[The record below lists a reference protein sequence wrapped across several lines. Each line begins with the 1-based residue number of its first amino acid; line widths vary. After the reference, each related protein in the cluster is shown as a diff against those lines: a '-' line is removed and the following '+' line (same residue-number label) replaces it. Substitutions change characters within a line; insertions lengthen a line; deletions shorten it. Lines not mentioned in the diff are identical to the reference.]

1 MEEERN
7 FTGAIHHYEQAADL
21 FHEENH
27 HSMANKC
34 AQKVAEFAAIDGQ
47 YQKAIKIFQVNYFVQ
62 SNHSFYFSMF

>member
-7 FTGAIHHYEQAADL
+7 LTGAVHHYEQAADL

-34 AQKVAEFAAIDGQ
+34 AQKVAEFAAIDEQ
-47 YQKAIKIFQVNYFVQ
+47 YQKAIKIFQVDHFVKWDQ
-62 SNHSFYFSMF
+62 FLLF